1 MRIKSKITSQNNLLL
16 QDKKKKMENLI
27 RKLLKAEMHIESDY
41 LLDEQISNFTA
52 KVLDTRD
59 LVIKQVKSNSKNVG
73 TQTDIDFLTYISQ

>member
-27 RKLLKAEMHIESDY
+27 RKLLKAEMHIESDD

-73 TQTDIDFLTYISQ
+73 SQTDIDFLTYISQ